1 MPARPYQLTGIFS
14 LILKWRKPLAVVLV
28 AAAGLSTLIAFLLP
42 NEYQSTAV
50 FYPTDLNDI
59 NPEQLMGGSRPAA
72 PELFGSTEDI
82 DRMLTIAYSQPLADF
97 IIRKFDLARHYGAD
111 TLQEESRQYVADEF
125 LSNFNAEHTERDAI
139 AITFRD
145 RDKYLAAAIANAITA
160 RIGQLNQQLIAGN
173 RREVLQLYNKRS
185 HLFREHYQQMRD
197 SLQHS
202 RRRFRIFGSVRDTH
216 DSRYEARFLARQL
229 VQTETAL
236 RQARAEARHL
246 QTTGRD
252 AARLAALQ
260 TRIKGL
266 EQAFAG
272 LSSAKDGNLI
282 NYETYLA
289 GTDVVAGLEAQL
301 QGLEQEFIKS
311 RKAYINAQAALAG
324 ELSSIY
330 VVQKAYPALKKA
342 WPIRWLIVAGTT
354 LFTFLLSVLVIML
367 LEKHRPEPDQA

>member
-1 MPARPYQLTGIFS
+1 MSARPYQLTGIFS
-14 LILKWRKPLAVVLV
+14 LIRKWRKSLAVVLV
-28 AAAGLSTLIAFLLP
+28 AAAGLSTLLAFLLP

-59 NPEQLMGGSRPAA
+59 NPEQLMDGSRPAA
-72 PELFGSTEDI
+72 PELFGNTEDI
-82 DRMLTIAYSQPLADF
+82 DRMLTIAYSQPLANF
-97 IIRKFDLARHYGAD
+97 IIRKFDLARHYGSD
-111 TLQEESRQYVADEF
+111 TIQEESRQYVVDEF
-125 LSNFNAEHTERDAI
+125 RSNFEAEHTERDAI

-145 RDKYLAAAIANAITA
+145 RDKHLAAAVANAITA

-173 RREVLQLYNKRS
+173 RREVLNIYSKRS
-185 HLFREHYQQMRD
+185 HIFQEQYHQMRD
-197 SLQHS
+197 SLQQS

-246 QTTGRD
+246 QSTGGGGQ
-252 AARLAALQ
+252 LAALQ
-260 TRIKGL
+260 ARVKGL

-311 RKAYINAQAALAG
+311 RKAYINAQVALTG
-324 ELSSIY
+324 DLSSIY

-342 WPIRWLIVAGTT
+342 WPIRWLVVAGATV
-354 LFTFLLSVLVIML
+354 FTFLLSVLVIIL
-367 LEKHRPEPDQA
+367 LENHRPGPDQA

>member
-1 MPARPYQLTGIFS
+1 
-14 LILKWRKPLAVVLV
+14 
-28 AAAGLSTLIAFLLP
+28 
-42 NEYQSTAV
+42 
-50 FYPTDLNDI
+50 
-59 NPEQLMGGSRPAA
+59 
-72 PELFGSTEDI
+72 
-82 DRMLTIAYSQPLADF
+82 
-97 IIRKFDLARHYGAD
+97 
-111 TLQEESRQYVADEF
+111 
-125 LSNFNAEHTERDAI
+125 
-139 AITFRD
+139 
-145 RDKYLAAAIANAITA
+145 
-160 RIGQLNQQLIAGN
+160 
-173 RREVLQLYNKRS
+173 
-185 HLFREHYQQMRD
+185 MRD

-246 QTTGRD
+246 QATGSD
-252 AARLAALQ
+252 AFRLAALQ

-342 WPIRWLIVAGTT
+342 WPIRWLIVAGAT

-367 LEKHRPEPDQA
+367 LESQRPEPDQA